1 VAGIFWFLLNRF
13 TLHYEIIAKISLGRT
28 SGAKALVF
36 GYLNVAAEA
45 ATHKDRLLAKE
56 LDTF

>member
-1 VAGIFWFLLNRF
+1 VAGIFRFLLNR
-13 TLHYEIIAKISLGRT
+13 LALECEIIAKISLGRT

-45 ATHKDRLLAKE
+45 ATHKDRLLTKK